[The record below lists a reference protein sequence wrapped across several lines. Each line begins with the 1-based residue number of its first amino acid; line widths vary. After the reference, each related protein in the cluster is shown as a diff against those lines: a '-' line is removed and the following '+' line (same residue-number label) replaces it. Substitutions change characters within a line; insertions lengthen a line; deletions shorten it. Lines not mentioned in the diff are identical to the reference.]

1 MGRAVCRRLAMWLP
15 AAKAAGGL
23 CSRTL
28 LRGGQAKRVQ
38 PLLATMQERVVLWHK
53 YALAAGR

>member
-28 LRGGQAKRVQ
+28 LRGGQAKRVL
-38 PLLATMQERVVLWHK
+38 PLLATMQERVV
-53 YALAAGR
+53 